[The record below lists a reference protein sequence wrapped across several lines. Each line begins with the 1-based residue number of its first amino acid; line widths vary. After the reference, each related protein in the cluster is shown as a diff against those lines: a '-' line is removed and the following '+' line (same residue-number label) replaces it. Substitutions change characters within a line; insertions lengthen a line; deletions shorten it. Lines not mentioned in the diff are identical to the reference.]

1 MKKKKSK
8 FKKRTSRGSMI
19 QDFLDGKPM
28 SRFEHEQSVAEY
40 QKAIGK
46 QASILQRRG
55 LWIQRL
61 IAIIAI
67 LLIFNLFLILTK

>member
-1 MKKKKSK
+1 
-8 FKKRTSRGSMI
+8 MI

-28 SRFEHEQSVAEY
+28 TREEHEQSVSEY
-40 QKAIGK
+40 HKAIDI

-61 IAIIAI
+61 IAIIAV
-67 LLIFNLFLILTK
+67 LISFNIVYFLFVDK